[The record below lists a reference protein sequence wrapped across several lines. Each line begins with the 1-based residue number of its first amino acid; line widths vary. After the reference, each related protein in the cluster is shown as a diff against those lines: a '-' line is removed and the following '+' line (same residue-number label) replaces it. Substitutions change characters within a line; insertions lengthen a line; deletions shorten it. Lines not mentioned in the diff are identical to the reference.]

1 MLPSTW
7 ASMVHDLAEL
17 KYSEMI
23 IKGAMRP
30 YPPAWLLT
38 TRTLRETVHV
48 GGQQMNPGDW
58 REDT

>member
-1 MLPSTW
+1 
-7 ASMVHDLAEL
+7 MVRDLAEL